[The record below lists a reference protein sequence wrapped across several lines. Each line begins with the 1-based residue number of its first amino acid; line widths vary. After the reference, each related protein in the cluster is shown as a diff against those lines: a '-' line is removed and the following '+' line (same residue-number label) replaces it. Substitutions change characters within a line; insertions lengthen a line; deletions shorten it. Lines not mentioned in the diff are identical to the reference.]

1 MPDINIKP
9 QAVLLTSG
17 QAVTF
22 RATVAGGEQPG
33 ALNQAADA
41 TLAAGVNDVKWNLT
55 PPFGTFA
62 PQSVVDQTP
71 SASAIY
77 VAPQVDAA
85 RTIAVIASKGSDSA
99 SATISLTPDAIS
111 IVPAKVELKA
121 EQSQQF
127 NATVA
132 GVPDVTKEVTW
143 TLSPSSGL
151 GSLTKE
157 GLYAAP
163 PDIRDAM
170 TVTVIATSNGKQA
183 LATVNLI
190 SPPWTG
196 RGVQFLGVFLL
207 LVFALVYP
215 MILLWPPAVPS
226 PDAAKANRIE
236 AEKTKEEKET
246 VLRDAEKELFAANK
260 NLATAHAN
268 AKLAK
273 KTANTQAG
281 RAGTPSGSVDENEKT
296 VEEAQAEAEVN
307 SKSDAQK
314 RADQA
319 QRDAAEDLKN
329 KRSDE
334 QKANA
339 SDVET
344 ILAHK
349 INRELDLLCLVLLAG
364 ALGAFLHMAQ
374 SFTDYIGNRTL
385 KGQWASWYYFRP
397 FIGAGLAFVLYALVR
412 GGFMAIAT
420 GTNAKASELNP
431 FGLVGVAALAGMFSK
446 AATMKLGEVFDTL
459 FKTKAAEESKD
470 KLVKPSATVSQPAAS
485 TAATTGSAATK

>member
-1 MPDINIKP
+1 MPDININP
-9 QAVLLTSG
+9 QTVLLTSG

-22 RATVAGGEQPG
+22 RATVAGGEQPE
-33 ALNQAADA
+33 AVNQAAGA
-41 TLAAGVNDVKWNLT
+41 TLAAGANDVKWNLT
-55 PPFGTFA
+55 PPFGTLA

-85 RTIAVIASKGSDSA
+85 RTIAVIASKGNDSA

-132 GVPDVTKEVTW
+132 GVPDVTKDVTW

-151 GSLTKE
+151 GALNKE

-170 TVTVIATSNGKQA
+170 TVTVIASSNGKQA
-183 LATVNLI
+183 VATVNLI

-236 AEKTKEEKET
+236 AEKTLEEKET

-281 RAGTPSGSVDENEKT
+281 RAGTPSSSVDENEKT

-412 GGFMAIAT
+412 GGFMAVAT

-485 TAATTGSAATK
+485 TAATTVSAATK

>member
-1 MPDINIKP
+1 MPEINIKP
-9 QAVLLTSG
+9 QTVLLTSG

-22 RATVAGGEQPG
+22 VATE
-33 ALNQAADA
+33 
-41 TLAAGVNDVKWNLT
+41 DVFWNLT
-55 PPFGTFA
+55 PHMGTFA
-62 PQSVVDQTP
+62 PDSVNTAQSP
-71 SASAIY
+71 SASATY
-77 VAPQVDAA
+77 VAPPVAA
-85 RTIAVIASKGSDSA
+85 AQTIAVIASKGNDSA
-99 SATISLTPDAIS
+99 SATISLIPDAIS
-111 IVPAKVELKA
+111 IVPTKVDLKA
-121 EQSQQF
+121 NETQRF

-132 GVPDVTKEVTW
+132 GAPDVAKEVKW
-143 TLSPSSGL
+143 ILSPTSL
-151 GSLTKE
+151 GSLNEEEPYKA
-157 GLYAAP
+157 LYTAP
-163 PDIRDAM
+163 DEVRDAM
-170 TVTVIATSNGKQA
+170 TVTVMATSGGKQA
-183 LATVNLI
+183 VAAVNLI
-190 SPPWTG
+190 APPWTG

-226 PDAAKANRIE
+226 PDAAKASRIE
-236 AEKTKEEKET
+236 AEKTLEERET
-246 VLRDAEKELFAANK
+246 VFRDADKELATARK
-260 NLATAHAN
+260 NLATAQAN

-281 RAGTPSGSVDENEKT
+281 RTGTPGGSADENEKT

-307 SKSDAQK
+307 SKSDTQK

-319 QRDAAEDLKN
+319 RQDAADELKG
-329 KRSDE
+329 KRGDE

-374 SFTDYIGNRTL
+374 SFTDYIGNRTI

-397 FIGAGLAFVLYALVR
+397 FIGAGLALVLYALVR
-412 GGFMAIAT
+412 GGFMAVAT

-459 FKTKAAEESKD
+459 FKTEAAKETKD
-470 KLVKPSATVSQPAAS
+470 KLVNSSATASQPAAS
-485 TAATTGSAATK
+485 TSGTTGSTATK

>member
-1 MPDINIKP
+1 VPDININP
-9 QAVLLTSG
+9 QTVLLTSG

-22 RATVAGGEQPG
+22 RATVAGGEQPE
-33 ALNQAADA
+33 AVNQAADA
-41 TLAAGVNDVKWNLT
+41 TLAAGANDVKWNLT
-55 PPFGTFA
+55 PPFGTLA

-85 RTIAVIASKGSDSA
+85 RTIAVIASKGNDSA

-132 GVPDVTKEVTW
+132 GVADVTKDVTW

-151 GSLTKE
+151 GSLNKE

-170 TVTVIATSNGKQA
+170 TVTVIASSNGKQA
-183 LATVNLI
+183 VATVNLI

-236 AEKTKEEKET
+236 AEKTLEEKET

-273 KTANTQAG
+273 KTANAQAG
-281 RAGTPSGSVDENEKT
+281 RTGTPNSSVDENEKT

-319 QRDAAEDLKN
+319 QRDAAEDLKS

-470 KLVKPSATVSQPAAS
+470 KLVKPSATGSQPAAS

>member
-41 TLAAGVNDVKWNLT
+41 TLAAGANDVKWNLT
-55 PPFGTFA
+55 PPFGTLA

-85 RTIAVIASKGSDSA
+85 RTIAVIASKGNDSA

-132 GVPDVTKEVTW
+132 GVPDVTKDLTW

-151 GSLTKE
+151 GSLNKE

-163 PDIRDAM
+163 ADIRDAM

-281 RAGTPSGSVDENEKT
+281 RAGTPSSSVDENEKT

-485 TAATTGSAATK
+485 TNATTGSAATK